1 MIRQPP
7 RSIRLHPRV
16 PYTWLFRSILF
27 VRWLSALVILA
38 PLVWRAGPRTV
49 FVVAQPGRHLLRALL
64 IVAEVSCFYLAVRH
78 LPLADV
84 MAVYQATPLIVTVLA
99 IPLLGERVDRKS
111 TRLNS
116 RH

>member
-27 VRWLSALVILA
+27 VRSVSALVILA
-38 PLVWRAGPRTV
+38 PLVWRAGPREV

-84 MAVYQATPLIVTVLA
+84 MARSEEHTSELQSLMRISYAVFCFKQKKTT
-99 IPLLGERVDRKS
+99 KK
-111 TRLNS
+111 TQ
-116 RH
+116 